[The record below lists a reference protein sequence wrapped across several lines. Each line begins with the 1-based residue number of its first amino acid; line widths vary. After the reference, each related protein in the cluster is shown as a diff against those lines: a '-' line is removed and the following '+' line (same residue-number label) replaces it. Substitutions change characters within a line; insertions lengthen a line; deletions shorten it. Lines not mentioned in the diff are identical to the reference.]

1 MPGGGGAGGGCCST
15 GRRGG
20 AARGGG
26 EAARAGEFLI
36 ESRGVSKP
44 LARAGQLRPQRLL
57 NRRLREQGSSARTL
71 ELEEEVAELRST
83 TGAMVAL
90 NKQQKGEITRM
101 YKEHIDAMQLR
112 QVLRDQNRRS
122 G

>member
-1 MPGGGGAGGGCCST
+1 
-15 GRRGG
+15 
-20 AARGGG
+20 
-26 EAARAGEFLI
+26 
-36 ESRGVSKP
+36 VSKP
-44 LARAGQLRPQRLL
+44 LARAGQLRPRRL
-57 NRRLREQGSSARTL
+57 NKRLREQGSSARTL

-112 QVLRDQNRRS
+112 QELEGRAQELRGKLVTRESQMAQVRPRLGS
-122 G
+122 VHLG